1 MSNNLKVKLVKDTL
15 SLKSTKNTHET
26 MVLAEFYNKFDIL
39 WKDEE
44 FGFSADDKLI
54 CQILSSI

>member
-15 SLKSTKNTHET
+15 SLKSTKHTNET
-26 MVLAEFYNKFDIL
+26 MVLAEFYNKFEIL

-54 CQILSSI
+54 C

>member
-15 SLKSTKNTHET
+15 SFRSTKHTHEK
-26 MVLAEFYNKFDIL
+26 MVLVEFYNKFDIL

>member
-1 MSNNLKVKLVKDTL
+1 
-15 SLKSTKNTHET
+15 
-26 MVLAEFYNKFDIL
+26 MVLAEFYDKFDIL